1 MKQAILLAMI
11 FAVLA
16 GYFVPSFAVDP
27 YNHQVRS
34 LYDRPDG
41 TSKIVYNIPIEVRM
55 LDVSDDANWYKVKIQ
70 FNLGLA
76 SFNFSGWA
84 YIPVGQILAERN
96 RVAVNPSK

>member
-1 MKQAILLAMI
+1 MIRAIFLALI
-11 FAVLA
+11 FAIIA
-16 GYFVPSFAVDP
+16 GFIAPVWAVDP

-34 LYDRPDG
+34 LYAQPDG
-41 TSKIVYNIPIEVRM
+41 NSKVVYNIPIEVRM

-76 SFNFSGWA
+76 SFNFAGWA
-84 YIPVGQILAERN
+84 YIPVGQILAERS

>member
-1 MKQAILLAMI
+1 MKRAILLAAI
-11 FAVLA
+11 FAVIA
-16 GYFVPSFAVDP
+16 GFFVPTLAVEP

-34 LYDRPDG
+34 LYAKPDG
-41 TSKIVYNIPIEVRM
+41 TSKVVYNIPIEVRM
-55 LDVSDDANWYKVKIQ
+55 LDVSEDANWYKVKIQ

-84 YIPVGQILAERN
+84 YIPVGQILAERG